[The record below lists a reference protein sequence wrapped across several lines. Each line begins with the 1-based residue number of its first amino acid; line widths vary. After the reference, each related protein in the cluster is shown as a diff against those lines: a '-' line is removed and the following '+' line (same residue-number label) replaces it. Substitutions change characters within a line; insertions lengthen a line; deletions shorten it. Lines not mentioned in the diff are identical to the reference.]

1 MELDIETT
9 DRLLNAILF
18 CLGPSLEDE
27 SIREKP
33 WLHELQ
39 NHTMSLWINCLM
51 NGSYFT
57 ISIYNFNNPGVP
69 DLP

>member
-1 MELDIETT
+1 MELDIQTT

-33 WLHELQ
+33 WLHELAE
-39 NHTMSLWINCLM
+39 
-51 NGSYFT
+51 SYNE
-57 ISIYNFNNPGVP
+57 IV
-69 DLP
+69 DKLPVEWKLLHHQYLHF

>member
-18 CLGPSLEDE
+18 CLGPSLDDD

-33 WLHELQ
+33 WLHELAE
-39 NHTMSLWINCLM
+39 
-51 NGSYFT
+51 SYNE
-57 ISIYNFNNPGVP
+57 IV
-69 DLP
+69 DKLPVEWKLLHHQYLQF

>member
-18 CLGPSLEDE
+18 CLGPSLEDD

-33 WLHELQ
+33 WLHELAE
-39 NHTMSLWINCLM
+39 
-51 NGSYFT
+51 SYNE
-57 ISIYNFNNPGVP
+57 IVDI
-69 DLP
+69 LPVQWKLLHHQYLQF

>member
-1 MELDIETT
+1 MELDIRTT

-33 WLHELQ
+33 WLNELAE
-39 NHTMSLWINCLM
+39 
-51 NGSYFT
+51 SYNE
-57 ISIYNFNNPGVP
+57 IVDKVP
-69 DLP
+69 VEWKLLHHQLLQF

>member
-18 CLGPSLEDE
+18 CLGPSLDDD

-33 WLHELQ
+33 WLYELAE
-39 NHTMSLWINCLM
+39 
-51 NGSYFT
+51 SYNE
-57 ISIYNFNNPGVP
+57 IV
-69 DLP
+69 DKLPVGWKLLHHQYLQF

>member
-18 CLGPSLEDE
+18 CLGPSLDDD

-33 WLHELQ
+33 WLHELAESYNEIVDKLPVEWRLY
-39 NHTMSLWINCLM
+39 NHQHL
-51 NGSYFT
+51 YF
-57 ISIYNFNNPGVP
+57 
-69 DLP
+69 

>member
-18 CLGPSLEDE
+18 CLGPSLDDD

-33 WLHELQ
+33 WLYELAE
-39 NHTMSLWINCLM
+39 
-51 NGSYFT
+51 SYNE
-57 ISIYNFNNPGVP
+57 IV
-69 DLP
+69 DKLPVEWKLLHHQYLQF

>member
-1 MELDIETT
+1 MELDIQIT

-33 WLHELQ
+33 WLHELAE
-39 NHTMSLWINCLM
+39 
-51 NGSYFT
+51 SYNE
-57 ISIYNFNNPGVP
+57 IL
-69 DLP
+69 DKLPVEWKLLDHQHLQF